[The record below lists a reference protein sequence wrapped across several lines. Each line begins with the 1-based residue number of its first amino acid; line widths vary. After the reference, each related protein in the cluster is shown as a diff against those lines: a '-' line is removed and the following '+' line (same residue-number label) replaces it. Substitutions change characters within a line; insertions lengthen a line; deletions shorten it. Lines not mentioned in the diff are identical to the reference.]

1 MSTAASL
8 VVGADGS
15 TTVNGTSQGVSS
27 LADRSVFLT
36 RRKEFDVI
44 IIGGNT
50 ARTEPYERTPVPL
63 VVLTRSGVNPVPENP
78 KAHIWSMEPA
88 LAIERASKEFGENIL
103 IEAGASLISEMLDG
117 DLIDEFFLTVTPIQ
131 GGENV
136 FNWLA
141 ILDNFQFVEKRQL
154 EGTLFYHAFH

>member
-1 MSTAASL
+1 MSTSASL

-15 TTVNGTSQGVSS
+15 TTVSGTSQGVSS

-50 ARTEPYERTPVPL
+50 ARTEPYARTPVPL
-63 VVLTRSGVNPVPENP
+63 VVLSRSGVNPVPENP
-78 KAHIWSMEPA
+78 TAHIWNIDPA
-88 LAIERASKEFGENIL
+88 QAIERASKEFGENIL
-103 IEAGASLISEMLDG
+103 IEAGASLITEMLNG
-117 DLIDEFFLTVTPIQ
+117 GLINEFFLTVTPFQ
-131 GGENV
+131 GGENIV
-136 FNWLA
+136 NWLA
-141 ILDNFQFVEKRQL
+141 ILGNFQFVDKSEL